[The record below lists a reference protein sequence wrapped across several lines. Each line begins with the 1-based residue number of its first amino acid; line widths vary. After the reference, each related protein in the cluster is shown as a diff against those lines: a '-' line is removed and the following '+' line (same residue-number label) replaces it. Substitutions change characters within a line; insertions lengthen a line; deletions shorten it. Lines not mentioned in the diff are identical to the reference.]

1 MKSGTLIAEN
11 KGSIVWPG
19 LGLYNFVTLLW
30 KGITEARGI
39 YGRHIIYGIVFF
51 LEKKGVSIIYGD
63 ILDKS
68 LICLLRRSYCVALLL
83 FRRHLYE
90 GGLVKKSKLFGSEVE
105 NLNAILELF

>member
-30 KGITEARGI
+30 KGVTEARGI

-51 LEKKGVSIIYGD
+51 LEKKGVSINYIGI
-63 ILDKS
+63 ILDRY
-68 LICLLRRSYCVALLL
+68 LICLFLVSELL
-83 FRRHLYE
+83 FCFVFVSTSPIRR
-90 GGLVKKSKLFGSEVE
+90 GTG
-105 NLNAILELF
+105 